1 MAVRIRLKRMGR
13 THRPFYRVCAID
25 RHSPRDGRVLEELG
39 TYDTSIVDTDAR
51 AVLKKDRVDYWL
63 GVGAQPSDKVGVL
76 IKKYG
81 TNGTHL
87 EKQEAALLTLAEP
100 RRVPEP
106 GAPASLPKKPEE
118 PKPEEPKPAESKP
131 EEPKPAESKPAEEAK
146 ADAPA
151 PVPATN
157 AKAEESKVEVTK
169 AEEKKETRSEE
180 RRVGKECRSRWSP
193 YH

>member
-1 MAVRIRLKRMGR
+1 VAVRIRLKRMGR

-87 EKQEAALLTLAEP
+87 EKQETALLTLAEP
-100 RRVPEP
+100 RKVPDP

-118 PKPEEPKPAESKP
+118 PKPEE
-131 EEPKPAESKPAEEAK
+131 SKPAEEAK

-151 PVPATN
+151 PAAVPATD
-157 AKAEESKVEVTK
+157 AKAEESKVESSKTEETK
-169 AEEKKETRSEE
+169 IEENKETAAEESAEAAAESSETEEPIKELNVKRE
-180 RRVGKECRSRWSP
+180 
-193 YH
+193 